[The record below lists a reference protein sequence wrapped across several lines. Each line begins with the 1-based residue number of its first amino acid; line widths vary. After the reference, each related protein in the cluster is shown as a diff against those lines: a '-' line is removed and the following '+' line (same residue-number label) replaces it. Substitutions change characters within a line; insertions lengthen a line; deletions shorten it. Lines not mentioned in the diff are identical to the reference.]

1 MMSMCNIAVQI
12 PEEVV
17 YDTKMN
23 ITETQN
29 FIKQQVALG
38 YYVSQGVSIS
48 YCAQIAGM
56 TKEDFI
62 KFLGTNNISIFKYDD
77 ENEFL
82 EELNN
87 A

>member
-1 MMSMCNIAVQI
+1 MCNIAVEI

-23 ITETQN
+23 VAQTQE
-29 FIKQQVALG
+29 FIKRQVALA
-38 YYVSQGVSIS
+38 YYVSQDVSIG
-48 YCAQIAGM
+48 YCAKIAGM

-62 KFLGTNNISIFKYDD
+62 KFLGSNKISIFNYDD
-77 ENEFL
+77 EKEFL

>member
-1 MMSMCNIAVQI
+1 MSMCNIAVQI

-38 YYVSQGVSIS
+38 YYVSQGVSIG
-48 YCAQIAGM
+48 YCAQIADM

-62 KFLGTNNISIFKYDD
+62 KFLGMNNISIFKYDD